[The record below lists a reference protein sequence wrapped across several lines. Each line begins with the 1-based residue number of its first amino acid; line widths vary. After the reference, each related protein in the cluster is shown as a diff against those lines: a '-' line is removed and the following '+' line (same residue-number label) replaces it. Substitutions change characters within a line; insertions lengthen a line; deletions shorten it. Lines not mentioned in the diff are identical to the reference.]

1 MKISRRVGFGF
12 RALCE
17 NFKEK
22 GILVSPLSVVLPK
35 TTSPRV
41 SMMLFGCSN
50 SIPDIRTKRED
61 FKGEWCRIK
70 AVQKAIIPI
79 VTCSMERTA

>member
-12 RALCE
+12 RALGG

-22 GILVSPLSVVLPK
+22 GILASPLSVVLPK

-61 FKGEWCRIK
+61 FKGNG
-70 AVQKAIIPI
+70 AVSKQYKKPL
-79 VTCSMERTA
+79 SQ